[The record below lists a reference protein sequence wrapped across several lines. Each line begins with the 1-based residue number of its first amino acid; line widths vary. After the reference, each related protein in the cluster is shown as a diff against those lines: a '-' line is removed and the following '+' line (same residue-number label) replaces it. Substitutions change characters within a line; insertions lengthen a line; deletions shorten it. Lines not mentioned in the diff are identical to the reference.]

1 MEWKYL
7 FITLLGVLGLFLTGA
22 AVFRPVKLLVK
33 VGVYFVTGVLLL
45 VVLNIFL
52 KIVGLHIA
60 VNPFTALLAGV
71 LHLPGL
77 VLLVVLNYL
86 FV

>member
-60 VNPFTALLAGV
+60 VNPFTALLAGA